1 MAHVP
6 IRSYGNHFAAQSVAQ
21 NYVHRPPYSPQV
33 YDLLVSLMPADA
45 RAVLDAGCG
54 PGKLA
59 LGLLPFADRL
69 DAVDPSAEMIAIG
82 RALPGGADKRIRWL
96 RASVEDAPLAPP
108 YGLIVCGVSFHW
120 MDADVALT
128 RFAQS
133 LAAGGMFA
141 LVSGDA
147 PADPPWHDAEKDMMS
162 DFIERLQGERPQ
174 FLATSRAGAGT
185 KPARACALSPARIQ
199 DHRAVRCAPIG
210 RGLSGV
216 PAQPRNL
223 VDRLHGRGNECRV
236 RLAAARAV
244 GAARAQWCLELCR
257 PDPRGVG
264 FASGLVPP

>member
-33 YDLLVSLMPADA
+33 YDLLVRLMPADA

-96 RASVEDAPLAPP
+96 QASVEDAPLAPP

-162 DFIERLQGERPQ
+162 DFIERLQGGRPQ
-174 FLATSRAGAGT
+174 FLATSREALERNLLEH
-185 KPARACALSPARIQ
+185 ARFRRLGFKITEPF
-199 DHRAVRCAPIG
+199 AVRQSVEDYLACQHSRATWSIDFMGAEMSAEFDSRLRALLAPHARNG
-210 RGLSGV
+210 ALNYVVQTRVEWGL
-216 PAQPRNL
+216 P
-223 VDRLHGRGNECRV
+223 
-236 RLAAARAV
+236 LA
-244 GAARAQWCLELCR
+244 
-257 PDPRGVG
+257 
-264 FASGLVPP
+264 